1 MKYSDLVHFEPIESV
16 IQLEQADSPAAVRQ
30 LVQTFVIS
38 KRMSE
43 QLCDLVIPNLQFES
57 AADNKGVLIVGNYG
71 TGKSHLL
78 SIIAGLAEH
87 TDMAT
92 VVKDKDV
99 AKAAKVISGKF
110 KVVRLELPATK
121 KSLRNIIC
129 GRLEDFMSSEGL
141 TFNFPAD
148 DQVDSN
154 KDDLSN
160 MMAQF
165 SEKYPNHG
173 LLLVVDELLDYLRS
187 RKQHDL
193 ILDLGFLREIGEV
206 CKLIRFRFIAGLQE
220 SLFDNPKFQFVA
232 ESLRRVKDRFEQV
245 RIVRQDVAYVVS
257 ERLLTK
263 NDEQRAKI
271 REHLQKFTPLY
282 GGMAE
287 RLEEFVRLFPVHPTY
302 LEVFEAISVAEKREV
317 LKTLST
323 EIKRSLNNNVPQD
336 QPGLISYDS
345 YWEFLQGNAV
355 LRSVPEIREVID
367 VSKVVESRIQQ
378 AFTRKALQPMAERII
393 RGLSIHR
400 LTTDDIRAK
409 IGPTAE
415 ELQNGLCLIA
425 PLPEKTSDFLRTT
438 VESCLKEVMK
448 TVSGQFITH
457 NIDNDQYY
465 LDLQKTIDHDAKIQ
479 DKADTLSDS
488 QLDQYYFDALTRVL
502 EVTDLPTYVRGYQI
516 WEHEIE
522 WREHKITRRGYL
534 FFGAPNERSTAQ
546 PPRDFYLYFLQPFQP
561 PYFEDQKLGDEVFFK
576 LTHMDKQFQDTLRLY
591 AGAREMAASASAGT
605 KKVYEDKADGFLK
618 TLVAWLRTN
627 MLTSFDVIH
636 QGVPKK
642 MVEWLKGHRT
652 GNAAVRDLLELTG
665 SVCLAA
671 SFEDRYPEYPTFT
684 VQLHA
689 SNLKQPTEDVIRWLA
704 GGVKNNLATAVLDG
718 LELLDGDKLKPH
730 QSRYAKVVLE
740 KLEAKAPGQVVNR
753 KELMTV
759 KNDVERET
767 RYQLEPEFLLMVLAS
782 LVQHGN
788 ITLSLSGKKLDA
800 ANLSEASKVS
810 LDALL
815 AFKHVEKPKGL
826 PLAELVALF
835 ELLGLAEGLIRNE
848 NTHEEAVKQ
857 LRAKANELTGKVV
870 TVAQYVQSG
879 LPCWGTELI
888 PAEDREP
895 QRQKLDDLK
904 EFLEGLQAFNTP
916 GKLRNF
922 SKSTMEIEFQA
933 ANLDLIKELED
944 LNSLAQEL
952 TPVTGYLATAAAVL
966 PPQDSWRSQ
975 MDTVRNEWRAK
986 LTDPAA
992 RGAADFRQKVNRALS
1007 KAKDEYQTAYFNLH
1021 KKARLGVNEDG
1032 KKKELLKD
1040 LRLENLKKLTNVSL
1054 LPHSGLTEL
1063 QSRLAKLQ
1071 PCFTLVKDDLKASPI
1086 CAHCNFRPQ
1095 EETVGASATTV
1106 LQQIDEQL
1114 DGLLENWCK
1123 TLLENLDDPTAKK
1136 SIKLLPESQREAV
1149 NSFLKSKKLPEK
1161 VSNDLVQGMQTAL
1174 SGLIA
1179 IAIRPTELLDALG
1192 DSGAPST
1199 AEQLQSRFEAY
1210 LQKIIQGKEQS
1221 KVRLVIERS
1230 DNPGGQA

>member
-1 MKYSDLVHFEPIESV
+1 MKYSDLVQFDPIESV
-16 IQLEQADSPAAVRQ
+16 IQLEQAGSPAAVRQ
-30 LVQTFVIS
+30 LVQTFVVS

-57 AADNKGVLIVGNYG
+57 AADNKGILIVGNYG

-78 SIIAGLAEH
+78 SMISGLAEY
-87 TDMAT
+87 TEMAT

-99 AKAAKVISGKF
+99 ADAAKAISGKF

-129 GRLEDFMSSEGL
+129 GRLEDFMTGEGL
-141 TFNFPAD
+141 SFSFPAD
-148 DQVDSN
+148 EQVDSN
-154 KDDLSN
+154 KDDLSD
-160 MMAQF
+160 MMDQF
-165 SEKYPNHG
+165 GKKYPNHG

-206 CKLIRFRFIAGLQE
+206 CKLLKFRFVAGLQE

-263 NDEQRAKI
+263 SDEQRAKV

-302 LEVFEAISVAEKREV
+302 LEVFEAISIAEKREV
-317 LKTLST
+317 LKTLSA
-323 EIKRSLNNNVPQD
+323 EMKRCLNSDVPKD

-355 LRSVPEIREVID
+355 LRSVPEIKDVID
-367 VSKVVESRIQQ
+367 VSKVVENRIQQ

-393 RGLSIHR
+393 HGLSIHR

-415 ELQNGLCLIA
+415 ELQNGLCLFA
-425 PLPEKTSDFLRTT
+425 PIPERTSDFLRTT
-438 VESCLKEVMK
+438 VEACLKEVMK

-457 NIDNDQYY
+457 NTDNDQYY

-502 EVTDLPTYVRGYQI
+502 ECADQTYVRGYQI

-546 PPRDFYLYFLQPFQP
+546 PPRDFYLYFIQPFEP
-561 PYFEDQKLGDEVFFK
+561 PHFEDQKLSDEVFFK
-576 LTHMDKQFQDTLRLY
+576 LTHMDKQLQDTLRLY
-591 AGAREMAASASAGT
+591 AGAREMAASASTGT

-636 QGVPKK
+636 QGVPQK

-665 SVCLAA
+665 SVCLGA
-671 SFEDRYPEYPTFT
+671 SFEDRYPEYPKFT
-684 VQLHA
+684 AQLSA

-704 GGVKNNLATAVLDG
+704 GGIKNNLATAVLDG
-718 LELLDGDKLKPH
+718 LELLDGDKLKPY

-740 KLEAKAPGQVVNR
+740 KLEAKPPGQVVNR

-767 RYQLEPEFLLMVLAS
+767 RYQLEPEFLLIVLAA
-782 LVQHGN
+782 LVQNGN
-788 ITLSLSGKKLDA
+788 VTLSVTGKKLDA
-800 ANLSEASKVS
+800 ANLNEASKTP
-810 LDALL
+810 LDQLL

-826 PLAELVALF
+826 PLGELVALF
-835 ELLGLAEGLIRNE
+835 ELLSLNEGLIRNE
-848 NTHEEAVKQ
+848 NTHDEAVKQ
-857 LRAKANELTGKVV
+857 LREKANEQTKRVV
-870 TVAQYVQSG
+870 TVAQYVQTG
-879 LPCWGTELI
+879 LPCWGSELI
-888 PAEDREP
+888 PAEDREQ
-895 QRQKLDDLK
+895 QRLKLDELK
-904 EFLEGLQAFNTP
+904 AFLEGLQAFNTP
-916 GKLRNF
+916 GKLKNF
-922 SKSTMEIEFQA
+922 SRSVLEIQFQS
-933 ANLDLIKELED
+933 ANLDLITQLED
-944 LNSLAQEL
+944 LNSLVQEL
-952 TPVTGYLATAAAVL
+952 TPLTGYLATAAAVL
-966 PPQDSWRSQ
+966 PPQDPWRAQ
-975 MDTVRNEWRAK
+975 MDTMRSEWRAR
-986 LTDPAA
+986 LLEPNA
-992 RGAADFRQKVNRALS
+992 RTAADFRQKINRALL
-1007 KAKDEYQTAYFNLH
+1007 KVKDDYRTAYFNVH

-1040 LRLENLKKLTNVSL
+1040 ARLEKLNKLVGISL
-1054 LPHSGLTEL
+1054 LPHTSLSEL
-1063 QSRLAKLQ
+1063 QTRLARIQ
-1071 PCFTLVKDDLKASPI
+1071 PCFTLVKDDLNASPI

-1095 EETVGASATTV
+1095 EENIAISGTAA

-1114 DGLLENWCK
+1114 DQILVKLTKALLD
-1123 TLLENLDDPTAKK
+1123 NLDDPTAKK
-1136 SIKLLPESQREAV
+1136 SIDLLPSEQKRAV
-1149 NSFLKSKKLPEK
+1149 NAFLKARALPDK
-1161 VSNDLVQGMQTAL
+1161 ISNDLVQGMQTAL
-1174 SGLIA
+1174 GGLIP
-1179 IAIRPTELLDALG
+1179 IVVRPTELLAALS
-1192 DSGAPST
+1192 DSDAPST
-1199 AEQLQSRFEAY
+1199 AEQLESRFRDFLES
-1210 LQKIIQGKEQS
+1210 ITRGKEQVR
-1221 KVRLVIERS
+1221 VRLIVKRS
-1230 DNPGGQA
+1230 ENPGGQA